1 MKCFRSHCILYNTCS
16 VTQGTP
22 ERHPCLRDLYSVPQV
37 MNAFSFTDAPVLKL
51 EVPSQVQE
59 GHSVQFKCILLGAMP
74 SALSLVTWKKDGVDI
89 ESLYQ
94 SLPLEIRSVAV
105 SDAGVY
111 TCSRSNSVG
120 VGESPP
126 VSFHVNCKYYTVG
139 LSLRSSATFTLQTFN
154 EPTFKSNVLG

>member
-1 MKCFRSHCILYNTCS
+1 
-16 VTQGTP
+16 
-22 ERHPCLRDLYSVPQV
+22 
-37 MNAFSFTDAPVLKL
+37 MNVFSFTDAPLLKL
-51 EVPSQVQE
+51 EVPDQVQE

-94 SLPLEIRSVAV
+94 SRPLEIRSVAV

-126 VSFHVNCKYYTVG
+126 VTFHVNCKYYIVG
-139 LSLRSSATFTLQTFN
+139 LSLNPATGRPCIPVFLVAGTVPAFT
-154 EPTFKSNVLG
+154 VLCLRFDAET